1 MPGPSTDNALAD
13 YPRRVQGLEAQ
24 FAGFAGQLTAFGG
37 RFAALEG
44 RIDRVEARLE
54 RVEARLDRVEARLDR
69 VEQIL
74 ERVVV
79 DLAELRGKVSQL
91 PTTWQLVTW
100 ITGLNTGLALGI
112 AGLVYAV
119 ARTAMR

>member
-1 MPGPSTDNALAD
+1 MSGPSTDNALAE
-13 YPRRVQGLEAQ
+13 YPRRVQALEVQ
-24 FAGFAGQLTAFGG
+24 FAGFAAQMAEFGG
-37 RFAALEG
+37 RL
-44 RIDRVEARLE
+44 ARLE
-54 RVEARLDRVEARLDR
+54 DRMDRVEARLDR
-69 VEQIL
+69 VERIL

-119 ARTAMR
+119 ARTAVR

>member
-1 MPGPSTDNALAD
+1 MQA
-13 YPRRVQGLEAQ
+13 LEAQ
-24 FAGFAGQLTAFGG
+24 FAGFAAQFAAFGS
-37 RFAALEG
+37 RLAALEG
-44 RIDRVEARLE
+44 RMDRVEARLE
-54 RVEARLDRVEARLDR
+54 RVEVRLDR

-119 ARTAMR
+119 ARTAVR